1 MERGG
6 DRFQVAH
13 FTDQDHVRVLTQT
26 GAKRRGKRRRIDFHL
41 ALVHESPFVAM
52 QKFDRIFDGDDVFGT
67 LRIYAIDHR
76 GQCGRLTRTGYARNQ
91 DEPARFVA
99 DFFDD
104 LRQIQLVEHA
114 NLSGNHAQYQSN
126 VAALLE
132 DVYTEASEAGNAV
145 SHIKF
150 GGLFEFLF
158 LPVRH
163 HAEGHV
169 QHVFG
174 RDTRLFGKRNQ
185 FAIDTDV
192 RKVSNF

>member
-1 MERGG
+1 
-6 DRFQVAH
+6 
-13 FTDQDHVRVLTQT
+13 
-26 GAKRRGKRRRIDFHL
+26 
-41 ALVHESPFVAM
+41 
-52 QKFDRIFDGDDVFGT
+52 
-67 LRIYAIDHR
+67 
-76 GQCGRLTRTGYARNQ
+76 
-91 DEPARFVA
+91 PARFVA

-174 RDTRLFGKRNQ
+174 RDARLVGERQ
-185 FAIDTDV
+185 QVAVEAHV
-192 RKVSNF
+192 REVADLQVQVGSLPLHSDLQKVINMHGLSVGHRWCLCCPNCSEWG